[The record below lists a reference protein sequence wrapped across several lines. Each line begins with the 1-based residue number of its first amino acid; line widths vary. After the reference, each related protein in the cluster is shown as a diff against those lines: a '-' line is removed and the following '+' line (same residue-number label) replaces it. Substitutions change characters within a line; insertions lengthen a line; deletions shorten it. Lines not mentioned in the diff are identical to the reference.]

1 MSSTLAYGM
10 VRIVRNQVATLRRD
24 VGNAKLDLAKSLRLA
39 QTLNEPIDM
48 EVPNIDL
55 DLPEPEFLDRTEK
68 LFDETTGEAGNRS
81 AITLREPAQPLPGEQ
96 DNFGEDFGFGEE
108 PTNLSNR

>member
-1 MSSTLAYGM
+1 M
-10 VRIVRNQVATLRRD
+10 VRILRNQVMTLRRD
-24 VGNAKLDLAKSLRLA
+24 VGNAKVDLAKSLRLA

-55 DLPEPEFLDRTEK
+55 DLPEPELLDRTER
-68 LFDETTGEAGNRS
+68 LFDETTGEVGNRS
-81 AITLREPAQPLPGEQ
+81 AITMREAAQPLPGEL